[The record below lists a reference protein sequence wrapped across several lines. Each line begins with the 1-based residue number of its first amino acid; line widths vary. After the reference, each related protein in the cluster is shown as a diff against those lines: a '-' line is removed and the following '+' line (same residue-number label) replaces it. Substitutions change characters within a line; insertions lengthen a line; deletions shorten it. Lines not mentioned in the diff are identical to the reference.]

1 MSQQFG
7 ICTWTLGID
16 DLETLMSTIAES
28 GLNSVQYCE
37 SMSAHKAEDVVR
49 MAQKYNLDLLIFD
62 PFDCRPSEE
71 NGEASLE
78 GAVAFYQRVVDYA
91 KQLGCG
97 ATLQGLSAW
106 TSQCNTQE
114 AAWAQLV
121 ESVKRI
127 QAYAETQQVHLS
139 YEPCNLYEVPLIHT
153 TSDFQALVND
163 SQCEDLSILLD
174 SFHMN
179 IGESDP
185 LLAAEHYAAKNAIF
199 HVSDSN
205 REGIGHGNIDFLEHY
220 EALQRGGFDGPIV
233 FEFVLSNNPA
243 NTPPRNDHEMHT
255 LLEHVKQSQQAWS
268 SFSAL

>member
-16 DLETLMSTIAES
+16 DLETLMSTIADS

-37 SMSAHKAEDVVR
+37 PMSAHEPEDVIR
-49 MAQKYNLDLLIFD
+49 MANKYELDILIYD
-62 PFDCRPSEE
+62 PFDCRPSNE
-71 NGEASLE
+71 NGPASLD
-78 GAVAFYQRVVDYA
+78 GAVSFYKRVVDYA
-91 KQLGCG
+91 AKLGCG
-97 ATLQGLSAW
+97 TTLQGLSAW
-106 TSQCNTQE
+106 TSNCKSTE
-114 AAWAQLV
+114 DAWEQLV

-127 QAYAETQQVHLS
+127 KEYADTQQVSLS
-139 YEPCNLYEVPLIHT
+139 YEPCNLYEVPLVHT
-153 TSDFQALVND
+153 ADDYQALVKD
-163 SQCEDLSILLD
+163 TGCRDIGILMD

-185 LLAAEHYAAKNAIF
+185 LTTAEQYASKNTIF

-220 EALQRGGFDGPIV
+220 EALQKGGFNGPIV
-233 FEFVLSNNPA
+233 FEFVLSGNPA

-255 LLEHVKQSQQAWS
+255 LLEHVKQSQQAWT
-268 SFSAL
+268 SFSTF